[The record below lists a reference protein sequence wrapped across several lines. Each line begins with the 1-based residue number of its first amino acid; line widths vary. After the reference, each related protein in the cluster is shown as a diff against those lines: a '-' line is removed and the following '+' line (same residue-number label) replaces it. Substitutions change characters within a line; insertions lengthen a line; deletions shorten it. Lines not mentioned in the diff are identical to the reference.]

1 MGVASNGATSSKT
14 PISRRTDPNP
24 NPNPTRNLSRI
35 PFPAL
40 PVPPTPITRAI
51 PPPAISLGDRA
62 APRRREGG
70 RKEGDGDEEAG
81 AGEPVRDLR
90 ALPQVRGGGGLRGV
104 RPPLEAV
111 GRGGHPGEA
120 RVRLPHRGAQG
131 LPLPRELRQRRPL
144 RGPQDARHLPHPQRT

>member
-1 MGVASNGATSSKT
+1 MAA
-14 PISRRTDPNP
+14 
-24 NPNPTRNLSRI
+24 
-35 PFPAL
+35 
-40 PVPPTPITRAI
+40 
-51 PPPAISLGDRA
+51 GDQA
-62 APRRREGG
+62 APRRRCEEEEGRG
-70 RKEGDGDEEAG
+70 QDEEAG

-131 LPLPRELRQRRPL
+131 LPLPRELQQRLPL
-144 RGPQDARHLPHPQRT
+144 RGPQDAQRLPHPQRS